1 MNSIHRGPHSPT
13 KHLVGIDVFQLIKF
27 LEQVEKRLEQ
37 ENEPDSAF
45 RISCM
50 IDFFKQDYKEGKSLV
65 YKPAAIGL

>member
-1 MNSIHRGPHSPT
+1 MNSIHRGFHAPT

-27 LEQVEKRLEQ
+27 LEQAEKKLEQ
-37 ENEPDSAF
+37 ENETDAAF

-65 YKPAAIGL
+65 YKAAAIGF